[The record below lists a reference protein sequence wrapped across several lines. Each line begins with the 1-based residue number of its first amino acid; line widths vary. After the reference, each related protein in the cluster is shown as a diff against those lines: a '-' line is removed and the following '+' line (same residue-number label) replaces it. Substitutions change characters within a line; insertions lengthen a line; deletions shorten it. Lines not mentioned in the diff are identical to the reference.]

1 MSPYDVVVRP
11 VRFTDGL
18 DQMRGFLETLGLQ
31 ARIESERGGWV
42 DMVAGSGMVAL
53 HSAATS
59 NTGAR
64 AGETR
69 LSFEGLD
76 LDRLTDELRAAGFAD
91 ATVWDE
97 AYGRV
102 LSVTDP
108 LGDQIW
114 VDGYDDDNYGF
125 RVHEPERDTRLS
137 VMPVR
142 FADPVGQMRGF
153 LEAFGL
159 AARPV
164 GQEEHDDPRQFA
176 VYGGHTGLVA
186 LHPPLQTS
194 QIITGPGAVQL
205 GFETQEPL
213 AELADRLT
221 VAGHRDAVV
230 RSEVFGQRLDVTDPD
245 GQPVLVRPAPPPD
258 SP

>member
-1 MSPYDVVVRP
+1 MSSHTVVVRP
-11 VRFTDGL
+11 VRFTDRM
-18 DQMRGFLETLGLQ
+18 DQMRGFLETLGLR
-31 ARIESERGGWV
+31 ARVESERGGWV
-42 DMVAGSGMVAL
+42 DMVAGAGMVAL
-53 HSAATS
+53 HTAESST
-59 NTGAR
+59 TGGQD
-64 AGETR
+64 GETH

-76 LDRLTDELRAAGFAD
+76 LDTLTNELKAAGFPD

-114 VDGYDDDNYGF
+114 VDGYDDDTYGF
-125 RVHEPERDTRLS
+125 RVCEPERDARLS

-142 FADPVGQMRGF
+142 FADPLGPMRAF
-153 LEAFGL
+153 LAGFGL
-159 AARPV
+159 AARAGGP
-164 GQEEHDDPRQFA
+164 GEHDDARHFA

-186 LHPPLQTS
+186 LHPPLETS
-194 QIITGPGAVQL
+194 QIIAGPGAVQL
-205 GFETQEPL
+205 GFVTQEPL
-213 AELADRLT
+213 AELAARLT
-221 VAGHRDAVV
+221 GGGYRDAVV

-245 GQPVLVRPAPPPD
+245 GQPVIVRPAPAD